1 MRHYVLLFTFHVN
14 PIKILKT
21 QLVLIRHSAVLVEP
35 EVAAARWRL
44 SENGR
49 FLSHQLA
56 DQLRPYAPTR
66 FITSDEAKAVET
78 GQIMAAQLGLPCT
91 VEADL
96 HEHNRAGLPF
106 FEDKDAWK
114 TAVSHFFAQPD
125 QPVLGEETAVQAR
138 QRLEQAIARLQ
149 QQYPDD
155 RLALVSHGR
164 ILTAFISYYNTAV
177 DPSSFWQRLTLPC
190 AFILDAANYQLQEQI
205 YITEEP

>member
-1 MRHYVLLFTFHVN
+1 MLCAFAFFAPLRQKLIHMA
-14 PIKILKT
+14 
-21 QLVLIRHSAVLVEP
+21 QLILIRHSAVLVEP
-35 EVAAARWRL
+35 EVTAARWRL

-56 DQLRPYAPTR
+56 DQLRPYRPTR

-91 VEADL
+91 VGADL

-106 FEDKDAWK
+106 FEDQDAWK

-155 RLALVSHGR
+155 RLAMVSHGR

-177 DPSSFWQRLTLPC
+177 DPSSFWQRLTLPG
-190 AFILDAANYQLQEQI
+190 AFILDAASYQLQEQI